1 MEKKIVTNKNY
12 LLTILILFFTILL
25 SSKVWASDAGTREDA
40 VKWVYSQEGKSL
52 DYDGAYGAQCV
63 DLIKYY
69 YAYFGQ
75 ASYARGNGCDYVS
88 NALPN
93 GWTRIKNTA
102 EFVPE
107 PGDIA
112 VWGTELSQY
121 GHVAI
126 ILSADAHSFVS
137 MDQNWPSGSACK
149 QVTHTYNKFWG
160 VIRPNFVEISEPSG
174 NSPIGYLDSVFADM
188 GKITIRGWAADMDV
202 PNEPI
207 DVHVYAIQ
215 DGVRNGIGVLKADN
229 YRPDVHMQNTGIN
242 EYHGF
247 EATINTELTGNVE
260 IEVYGINVGSGVNS
274 MLEDSPQ
281 TVVVPRDTIQPT
293 ISNVEVKDLSASG
306 YTVTCNI
313 EDNVEISRVRFATWT
328 EENEQDDIVWK
339 DETLSGST
347 ISYKVDISEHNNEN
361 NCIYFT
367 HIYAYDL
374 AGNSTGYPVT
384 VYVDA
389 EPPVISDVEVSEVS
403 ASGYTIKCK
412 IEDNEE
418 ISRVRFATWTEENE
432 QDDIVW
438 KDETL
443 SGNTVSCRINVADH
457 NNERNC
463 KYWTHIYAYD
473 LSDNGAGYPV
483 SVYIDGKA
491 PVISNVEITD
501 ISQKG
506 YTVKCSVEDDYSG
519 VNRVQFPTWYDNDNP
534 YGNDNSWNVSSSCSG
549 KLEDGKYVYHVRVS
563 DYDNQLGVYNTHI
576 YAWDEH
582 ENRSECYPLEITV
595 NKDHEHNYVS
605 TIKKKATCTESG
617 IMLYTCKD
625 DDDSYEKEIPATGHQ
640 NTEVR
645 NVKEATCAE
654 EGYTGDTY
662 CKDCGTKLSTGEK
675 IAKKEHTWDSGKVT
689 QEASCIKTGIRTYT
703 CTTCQSTKTEEI
715 PATGKHENTEV
726 RNVKEATCA
735 EEGYTGDT
743 YCKDCGTKLSTGEK
757 IAKKAHIW
765 DSGRVTQEATCTKT
779 GTKTYI
785 CTTCQST
792 RTEEIPATGHVNKI
806 TKFAK
811 KATCKSEGYT
821 GDIYCKDCGK
831 LLEEGDILP
840 KEEHVWDEGRITQ
853 QPGCTKSGERTYTC
867 TTCQTTK
874 TEEIPATGKHE
885 NTEVRNVK
893 EATCAEEGYTG
904 DTYCKDCGMKLSTGE
919 KIAKK
924 AHIWD
929 SGKVTQKATC
939 TKTGIRTYTCTT
951 CQTAKTEEIP
961 ATGHVNKITK
971 FAKEATCKS
980 EGYTGDIYCKDC
992 GKLLE
997 EGDILPKE
1005 EHVWDEGKITQQP
1018 GCAKSGERTYTCTTC
1033 QITKTEEIPAT
1044 GHLNKVTKFAKKATC
1059 KTEGYTG
1066 DIYCQDC
1073 GELLEE
1079 GNALPQEAHI
1089 WDEGKI
1095 TKQPTSSAAGVR
1107 TYTCK
1112 NCGTTKTESIAKL
1125 QPKKL
1130 TPGKVIKDKAT
1141 NGVYKVL
1148 KDGVTVEFAKTVSRK
1163 TSVKIPDTVKLSGIT
1178 CKVTEIS
1185 ANAFKNDTTLR
1196 TVTIGKNVTIIGSNA
1211 FYGARKLSKVSGGS
1225 AISKIGDKAFY
1236 NCSGLTGIELSK
1248 TVKYIGRQ
1256 AFYNC
1261 KNLKTIIVKTSQ
1273 LTSKNVG
1280 TKAFTGIY
1288 TKPIVKVPANKFK
1301 AYQKLLKSK
1310 GMSTKA
1316 IYKK

>member
-757 IAKKAHIW
+757 IAKKAHTWDSGRVTQEASCIKTGIRTYTCTTCQSTKTEEIPATGKHENTEVRNVKEATCAEEGYTGDTYCKDCGTKLSTGEKIAKKAHIW

-821 GDIYCKDCGK
+821 GDIYCKDCGE

-853 QPGCTKSGERTYTC
+853 QPGCTKSGER
-867 TTCQTTK
+867 
-874 TEEIPATGKHE
+874 
-885 NTEVRNVK
+885 
-893 EATCAEEGYTG
+893 
-904 DTYCKDCGMKLSTGE
+904 M
-919 KIAKK
+919 
-924 AHIWD
+924 
-929 SGKVTQKATC
+929 
-939 TKTGIRTYTCTT
+939 
-951 CQTAKTEEIP
+951 
-961 ATGHVNKITK
+961 
-971 FAKEATCKS
+971 
-980 EGYTGDIYCKDC
+980 
-992 GKLLE
+992 
-997 EGDILPKE
+997 
-1005 EHVWDEGKITQQP
+1005 
-1018 GCAKSGERTYTCTTC
+1018 YTCTTC

-1261 KNLKTIIVKTSQ
+1261 KNFKTIIVKTSQ

>member
-821 GDIYCKDCGK
+821 GDIYCKDCGE

-853 QPGCTKSGERTYTC
+853 QPGCTKSGER
-867 TTCQTTK
+867 
-874 TEEIPATGKHE
+874 
-885 NTEVRNVK
+885 
-893 EATCAEEGYTG
+893 
-904 DTYCKDCGMKLSTGE
+904 M
-919 KIAKK
+919 
-924 AHIWD
+924 
-929 SGKVTQKATC
+929 
-939 TKTGIRTYTCTT
+939 
-951 CQTAKTEEIP
+951 
-961 ATGHVNKITK
+961 
-971 FAKEATCKS
+971 
-980 EGYTGDIYCKDC
+980 
-992 GKLLE
+992 
-997 EGDILPKE
+997 
-1005 EHVWDEGKITQQP
+1005 
-1018 GCAKSGERTYTCTTC
+1018 YTCTTC

-1261 KNLKTIIVKTSQ
+1261 KNFKTIIVKTSQ

>member
-1 MEKKIVTNKNY
+1 MNRKIKKYLSCFVACTIFFSSISLTNN
-12 LLTILILFFTILL
+12 IFASEFTDETEIYT
-25 SSKVWASDAGTREDA
+25 DEDA
-40 VKWVYSQEGKSL
+40 YAEEILNSEEKNEDFADRDNVELFDDESNNIAELFESEEDLLAVGSTDLPSGIYAAQQGSTTCTLASAAMMLRARFYKSNSNKWSSITEAGIRSTAWIEGSGLRHSWTYKINNDSVSVNHSTTSGISSSSL
-52 DYDGAYGAQCV
+52 KALLNNHSEGIVLYCGKLPHAVFLTDYDGDTFYCADPIQSYSGKRIALSSSYLGKKYGS
-63 DLIKYY
+63 
-69 YAYFGQ
+69 Q
-75 ASYARGNGCDYVS
+75 ASVLSNVTAYWYVS
-88 NALPN
+88 SYTIEKSEPENPYYNSYGFDNPANNEVISDGTFLFQ
-93 GWTRIKNTA
+93 GWI
-102 EFVPE
+102 
-107 PGDIA
+107 
-112 VWGTELSQY
+112 
-121 GHVAI
+121 
-126 ILSADAHSFVS
+126 DA
-137 MDQNWPSGSACK
+137 K
-149 QVTHTYNKFWG
+149 K
-160 VIRPNFVEISEPSG
+160 EISS
-174 NSPIGYLDSVFADM
+174 
-188 GKITIRGWAADMDV
+188 ITCSINHGARYVGTDL
-202 PNEPI
+202 
-207 DVHVYAIQ
+207 YT
-215 DGVRNGIGVLKADN
+215 
-229 YRPDVHMQNTGIN
+229 RPDVS
-242 EYHGF
+242 Y
-247 EATINTELTGNVE
+247 ATAFRTEIDSNILNLGTNDIALCVNFTDGSATVVE
-260 IEVYGINVGSGVNS
+260 NRTVTWSPKLLWGY
-274 MLEDSPQ
+274 DSPTEDMQ
-281 TVVVPRDTIQPT
+281 ITDNQFQFSGWIETGKKLESVSCSLNHGEQYLTANLYKRPDVPSATAFRLDIGASNLHYGENYIAVCTHYEDGTGETIAEHKVRKC
-293 ISNVEVKDLSASG
+293 IDDA
-306 YTVTCNI
+306 I
-313 EDNVEISRVRFATWT
+313 EYP
-328 EENEQDDIVWK
+328 Q
-339 DETLSGST
+339 
-347 ISYKVDISEHNNEN
+347 NNEN
-361 NCIYFT
+361 FT
-367 HIYAYDL
+367 CKNAWFLLQGWSTDDTRQIDHFEFIINDTRYTTVAHTRADL
-374 AGNSTGYPVT
+374 AGNARYYREQVPIDRLKNG
-384 VYVDA
+384 
-389 EPPVISDVEVSEVS
+389 
-403 ASGYTIKCK
+403 KNK
-412 IEDNEE
+412 IEIFAYYSDGT
-418 ISRVRFATWTEENE
+418 SRNIGQREVIG
-432 QDDIVW
+432 DI
-438 KDETL
+438 
-443 SGNTVSCRINVADH
+443 
-457 NNERNC
+457 
-463 KYWTHIYAYD
+463 
-473 LSDNGAGYPV
+473 
-483 SVYIDGKA
+483 
-491 PVISNVEITD
+491 
-501 ISQKG
+501 
-506 YTVKCSVEDDYSG
+506 
-519 VNRVQFPTWYDNDNP
+519 
-534 YGNDNSWNVSSSCSG
+534 
-549 KLEDGKYVYHVRVS
+549 
-563 DYDNQLGVYNTHI
+563 
-576 YAWDEH
+576 
-582 ENRSECYPLEITV
+582 
-595 NKDHEHNYVS
+595 
-605 TIKKKATCTESG
+605 
-617 IMLYTCKD
+617 
-625 DDDSYEKEIPATGHQ
+625 
-640 NTEVR
+640 
-645 NVKEATCAE
+645 
-654 EGYTGDTY
+654 
-662 CKDCGTKLSTGEK
+662 
-675 IAKKEHTWDSGKVT
+675 EHTWDSGKVT

-821 GDIYCKDCGK
+821 GDIYCKDCGE

-840 KEEHVWDEGRITQ
+840 KEEHVWDEGKITQ

-1018 GCAKSGERTYTCTTC
+1018 GCVKSGERTYTCTTC
-1033 QITKTEEIPAT
+1033 QTTKTEEIPAT

-1112 NCGTTKTESIAKL
+1112 DCGTTKTESIAKL

-1148 KDGVTVEFAKTVSRK
+1148 KDGVTVEFARTVSRK